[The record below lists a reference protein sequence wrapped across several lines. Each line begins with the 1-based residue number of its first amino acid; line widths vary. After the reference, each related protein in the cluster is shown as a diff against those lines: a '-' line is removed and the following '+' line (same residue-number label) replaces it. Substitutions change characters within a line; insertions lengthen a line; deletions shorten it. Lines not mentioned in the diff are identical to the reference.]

1 MVGTSANLIIFL
13 HLFGNYGR
21 HSVVGTLIILINLVW
36 WAGLYWLHFRYHAL
50 ILRFL
55 SYTEQTLCAQLRVL
69 R

>member
-36 WAGLYWLHFRYHAL
+36 WAGLHRLHFRYHAL

-55 SYTEQTLCAQLRVL
+55 SYTEQTLGAQLRVL